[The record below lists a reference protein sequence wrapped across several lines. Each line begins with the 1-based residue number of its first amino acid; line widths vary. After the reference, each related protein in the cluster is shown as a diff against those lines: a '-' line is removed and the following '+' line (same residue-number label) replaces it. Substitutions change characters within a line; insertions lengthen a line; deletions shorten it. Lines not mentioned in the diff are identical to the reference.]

1 MDVELLFPNQGVT
14 DLETVLRTVANC
26 STARPFDESMLA
38 ACADLSR
45 RIMQD
50 AEARRYPELMALAF
64 WIRKAEL
71 IRLRQ
76 EFASLDRPD
85 RILVPSGTVFHLP
98 PRNVDTMFVYSWL
111 LSALVGNKSII
122 RLSPLRTDSTNL
134 LLRLFR
140 DALAAAEE
148 PARSSTLIVSYG
160 HESAITAALTAC
172 SDLRVIWGGDNT
184 VNEVRHAPL
193 PPHGREVTFP
203 DRYSMAAV
211 KIGSYLALSTE
222 DRDRLADLFFND
234 VFWFDQLA
242 CSSPQLVV
250 WCGDR
255 ADARLACSDFFIRV
269 CACARRRGYLTS
281 AANSMQ
287 KLTFAAGAILDMRVE
302 SWQRFPEL
310 TILSLAS
317 LSDFNRSHPGGGL
330 VFEVTVN
337 SLAELV
343 PSLVRKDQ
351 TLTTFGFDDTELI
364 SLVKQLNGKAIDRIV
379 PIGQALQFGRFWDGY
394 DLLRAFCREVYVN
407 NSPIKTMA

>member
-1 MDVELLFPNQGVT
+1 MDVELLFPNKGVT
-14 DLETVLRTVANC
+14 DLETVLKTVANC
-26 STARPFDESMLA
+26 RTARPFDESMLA

-50 AEARRYPELMALAF
+50 AEARRYPELLALAF

-71 IRLRQ
+71 IRLRE
-76 EFASLDRPD
+76 EFASLDRSD

-184 VNEVRHAPL
+184 VNEVRRAPL
-193 PPHGREVTFP
+193 PPHGREVIFP

-234 VFWFDQLA
+234 VFWFDQMA

-255 ADARLACSDFFIRV
+255 VDARLASTDFFTRV

-287 KLTFAAGAILDMRVE
+287 KLTFAAGAILDMFVE

-317 LSDFNRSHPGGGL
+317 LNDLNRSHPGGGL
-330 VFEVTVN
+330 VFEVTMN

-364 SLVKQLNGKAIDRIV
+364 SLIEQLNGKAIDRIV

-407 NSPIKTMA
+407 NSTIKTMA